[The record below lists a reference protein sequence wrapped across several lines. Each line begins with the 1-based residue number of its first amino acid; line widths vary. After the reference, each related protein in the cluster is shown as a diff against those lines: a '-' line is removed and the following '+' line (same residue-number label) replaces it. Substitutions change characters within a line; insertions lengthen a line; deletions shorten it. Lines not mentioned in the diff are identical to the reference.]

1 MLISYASPGLRC
13 DRIIAVTKA
22 TFSIGPCRTPPSC
35 LRYPSWLRIPGTSA
49 LPSSLRVLGCVLF
62 FVRFPPRY
70 THISPC
76 RCGSLPQSAS
86 AAMTR
91 ADCVVD
97 DSDSFQPREDLTVMQ
112 QYLNERGMPSPLPQT
127 GRHGHRQCPLSRQGR
142 NVTVRDT
149 ESETGNGQPRKRIAV
164 AVSLYGHY
172 CD

>member
-22 TFSIGPCRTPPSC
+22 TFSVGPCRTPPSC
-35 LRYPSWLRIPGTSA
+35 LRYPSWLRIPGASA
-49 LPSSLRVLGCVLF
+49 LLFYLRILGFVLF
-62 FVRFPPRY
+62 CSFSPLLH
-70 THISPC
+70 THIPPC
-76 RCGSLPQSAS
+76 QCGSLPQSAS

-164 AVSLYGHY
+164 AVSLYGRY